1 MRIIAILCAILSITG
16 CAVAPQ
22 YFDGESVTYEHG
34 TQRFNDAMADAAAQC
49 ASVGKL
55 VKHERTDCPYRC
67 VSTFTCHDKKAK

>member
-1 MRIIAILCAILSITG
+1 MKKLAAVFAILSMVG

-34 TQRFNDAMADAAAQC
+34 TARFNDVMADASKQC

-67 VSTFTCHDKKAK
+67 VSTFTCNERKK